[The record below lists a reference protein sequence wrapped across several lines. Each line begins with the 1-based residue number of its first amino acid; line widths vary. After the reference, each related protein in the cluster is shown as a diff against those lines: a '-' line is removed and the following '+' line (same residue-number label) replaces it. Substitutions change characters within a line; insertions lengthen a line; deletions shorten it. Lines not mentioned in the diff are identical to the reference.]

1 MPDTRFRKLTTKQGV
16 ENVQESSLPDIIT
29 ENLNGFKKEL
39 LTEIKLLIK
48 SEVDEVLKEQKE
60 KCNSAFTQL
69 QNRITKL

>member
-1 MPDTRFRKLTTKQGV
+1 MPDTRFRKLTTKEGV

-48 SEVDEVLKEQKE
+48 SEVNEVLKEQK
-60 KCNSAFTQL
+60 KNGIQHLLNFRSV
-69 QNRITKL
+69 